1 MRIFIVG
8 PSRCGKSAAAQF
20 LAEALGVHYA
30 ETGRIVI
37 RELAKLYGSKADE
50 DRWAQ
55 MISVCKRE
63 YREELTGLGDLM
75 TRLKPDCLIHACA
88 DLAPIVVGVRR
99 RCEVMGYLHG
109 SHRARW
115 NSIWIKV
122 RGGSGTERDDH
133 FELHDQPANFEVRNF
148 GTLNDLRSTMQE
160 IGRLI
165 VTPAV

>member
-1 MRIFIVG
+1 VRIFIVG
-8 PSRCGKSAAAQF
+8 PNQCGKSAAAQF
-20 LAEALGVHYA
+20 LAETLGVQFA

-75 TRLKPDCLIHACA
+75 TRLKPDCLIDACA

-99 RCEVMGYLHG
+99 RREVMGYLHG
-109 SHRARW
+109 PHRARW

-122 RGGSGTERDDH
+122 RGGRSAEQDDH
-133 FELHDQPANFEVRNF
+133 FELHDQPANYEVRNF
-148 GTLNDLRSTMQE
+148 GSLDDLRWTMRE

-165 VTPAV
+165 VTPAI